1 MIDDASDDR
10 DNAWLN
16 RTVWNFSRC
25 VENNAAHTEG
35 APVPPG
41 APDRFLKKNYWDT
54 G

>member
-16 RTVWNFSRC
+16 RIVWNFSRC